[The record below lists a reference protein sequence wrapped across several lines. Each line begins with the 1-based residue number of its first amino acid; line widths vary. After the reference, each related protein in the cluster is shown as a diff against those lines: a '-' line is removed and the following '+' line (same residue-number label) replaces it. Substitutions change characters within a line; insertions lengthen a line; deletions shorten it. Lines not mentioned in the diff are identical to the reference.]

1 MASVA
6 VLGLGNTLMQDDG
19 VGAKALDE
27 LERCYRLPESV
38 RLIRSDA
45 PMARLAA
52 ELDGV
57 GRLIVVDAVRG
68 GRPPGSVYRVE
79 RAQLVAAGRRAGSSH
94 GMGLADLLDL
104 LEALGRCPDVRII
117 GVEIGGVEIGGVE
130 IGGVEAGKA
139 DDAGSER
146 SDMPSDELS
155 SELSG
160 PVAAALPRAAE
171 AVADELLR
179 LGVVVEE
186 REAARHHA

>member
-94 GMGLADLLDL
+94 RMGLADLLDL

-117 GVEIGGVEIGGVE
+117 GVEIGGVE

>member
-160 PVAAALPRAAE
+160 LVAAALPRAAE